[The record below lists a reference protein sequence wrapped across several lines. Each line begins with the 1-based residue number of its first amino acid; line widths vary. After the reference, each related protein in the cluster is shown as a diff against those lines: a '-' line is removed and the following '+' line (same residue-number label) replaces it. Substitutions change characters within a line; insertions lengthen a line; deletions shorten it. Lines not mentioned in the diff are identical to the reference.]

1 MLKALLI
8 TKHLPLH
15 RYVTWFAAALDEVVV
30 SNALPPSQKS
40 GKNKQENNK

>member
-8 TKHLPLH
+8 TKHIPLH
-15 RYVTWFAAALDEVVV
+15 RYVTWFAAAFYEVVF

-40 GKNKQENNK
+40 GKNKQESNK